1 MKKITHSLLAA
12 AVAMTPMVMSTT
24 NVAAK
29 TVSITKYGAK
39 GNDKKDDTKAIQE
52 ALDKNKNATITF
64 PKGTFYAKVL
74 YLRGNQTLSSILKR
88 KVIKALNRLQL
99 LAEHGMARSI
109 KTIKHLNIK
118 GSKSIMV
125 RK

>member
-1 MKKITHSLLAA
+1 MKKITSSLLAV
-12 AVAMTPMVMSTT
+12 AVALTPMVMTTT
-24 NVAAK
+24 NVSAK

-74 YLRGNQTLSSILKR
+74 YLRGNQTLKLSKGTVMKR
-88 KVIKALNRLQL
+88 LPFKKHPEDAWVIFHSKKKANY
-99 LAEHGMARSI
+99 I
-109 KTIKHLNIK
+109 KIK
-118 GSKSIMV
+118 
-125 RK
+125 